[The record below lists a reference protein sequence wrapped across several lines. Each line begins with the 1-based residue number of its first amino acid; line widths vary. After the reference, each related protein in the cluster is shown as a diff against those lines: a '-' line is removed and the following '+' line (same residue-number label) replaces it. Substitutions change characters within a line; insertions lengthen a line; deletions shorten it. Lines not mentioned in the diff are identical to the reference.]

1 MDAPTA
7 LFLPS
12 PPPLDNT
19 FGAFLL
25 GTFLGLVLY
34 GVTIHQAYR
43 YIRLYH
49 NDGILVKVF
58 VVCIFVVETLQISTC
73 MHTCYF
79 YLVTNYFDPQALARG
94 VWSIQV
100 NIPFS
105 LLVNHFSTVSSPWE
119 GPICHLRTRGIPLAK
134 VCTLYAFS
142 NCSSTT
148 RASFFARRVYLGR
161 SIKWSSRLRLVSH
174 SDEFITHINVDT
186 IQGLLLCGSARHERL
201 FRLSLISLRIPSPA
215 TTVQG
220 IKIHTFQRFQHYTW
234 MDSVAFAAAVA
245 SDALTTGVLIYVLKA
260 SRTGFKKTDHIIDR
274 LMLYAVN
281 TGFLTGVFDL
291 LALIFAVV
299 YPDNL
304 VYFAFSIVATKVYA
318 NSLLAVLNTRHSGIE
333 GRDPGSTIGIHAV
346 PTHNE
351 TRVTVAGMWNA
362 QQMAKNDSETAIELK
377 TSDTSSV

>member
-94 VWSIQV
+94 VWSIQAQSV
-100 NIPFS
+100 
-105 LLVNHFSTVSSPWE
+105 
-119 GPICHLRTRGIPLAK
+119 ICALEVFL
-134 VCTLYAFS
+134 S
-142 NCSSTT
+142 Q
-148 RASFFARRVYLGR
+148 SFFARRVYLVR
-161 SIKWSSRLRLVSH
+161 PQYKVVVALAVSFSIVALA
-174 SDEFITHINVDT
+174 FGT
-186 IQGLLLCGSARHERL
+186 
-201 FRLSLISLRIPSPA
+201 A

-220 IKIHTFQRFQHYTW
+220 IKIHTFTRFQHYTW

-274 LMLYAVN
+274 LTLYAVN

-318 NSLLAVLNTRHSGIE
+318 NSLLAVLNTRHSGAE

-346 PTHNE
+346 STHNE

-362 QQMAKNDSETAIELK
+362 QQMPKNHSETAIELK